1 MEYISSKKFIPKLKT
16 SNYMIGSFDVFLEQT
31 KALMD
36 KNINARGFLGL
47 KKNEYLLNRLPIAYR
62 ASIVKNDGIS
72 YVGYISV
79 FEIVYEDSMA
89 SIILE
94 TVDRLDK
101 IDLDEIIVSYK
112 EFLYNDL
119 GIKNIKHLYI
129 INSDK
134 ATMKNNDFEI
144 KYSELKSDY
153 FQQRS

>member
-16 SNYMIGSFDVFLEQT
+16 KNYMIGSFDVFLEQT
-31 KALMD
+31 KALME
-36 KNINARGFLGL
+36 KNINSKEFFGL
-47 KKNEYLLNRLPIAYR
+47 KKDEYLLNRLPIAYR

-72 YVGYISV
+72 YAGYISA

-94 TVDRLDK
+94 TVDRLDNK
-101 IDLDEIIVSYK
+101 DLDEIIVSYK
-112 EFLYNDL
+112 EFLDNDL

-134 ATMKNNDFEI
+134 ITVKNNDFEI
-144 KYSELKSDY
+144 KYSEFKSDY
-153 FQQRS
+153 FQQRN